1 MLTLPIQI
9 PMIQSFLR
17 LDTQSLIPFLDD
29 PCNLFRTQVL
39 DFALLASDQITVM
52 LGHMYQDVHASGSL
66 SFVQSI
72 GVTEGGEGGSEF
84 DEFVGYVVIGRRVG
98 KEGFALSQREGYQ
111 IYESV
116 NEGVDSVEG
125 FEVVGVD
132 GEEANEGEKRAP
144 EFGPVVCCD

>member
-29 PCNLFRTQVL
+29 PRNLFRTQIL
-39 DFALLASDQITVM
+39 DFTLLASDQITVM

-72 GVTEGGEGGSEF
+72 GVAEGGEGGSEF
-84 DEFVGYVVIGRRVG
+84 DEFVGHVVIGRRVG
-98 KEGFALSQREGYQ
+98 KEGFALGQREGY
-111 IYESV
+111 
-116 NEGVDSVEG
+116 
-125 FEVVGVD
+125 
-132 GEEANEGEKRAP
+132 
-144 EFGPVVCCD
+144 